1 MRTTRA
7 TVLMLALAAGAL
19 GGCAG
24 TRAAAPVAAA
34 PAPAPA
40 QIASAEDPADPIVC
54 KEEGDSTTRVR
65 KHKTCL
71 KKSEWEAQSDAA
83 QRGFEGT
90 RAPMTNKDGANP

>member
-7 TVLMLALAAGAL
+7 TVMMFALAAGAL

-24 TRAAAPVAAA
+24 PRAASPAAET

-40 QIASAEDPADPIVC
+40 QIASAEDPGDPTIC

-71 KKSEWEAQSDAA
+71 KKSEWEARADSAR
-83 QRGFEGT
+83 RGFEQSQG
-90 RAPMTNKDGANP
+90 PMTNPESGGQ

>member
-24 TRAAAPVAAA
+24 THAAAPVAAT
-34 PAPAPA
+34 PAPA
-40 QIASAEDPADPIVC
+40 QVASAEDPADPIVC

-83 QRGFEGT
+83 LRGFEGT
-90 RAPMTNKDGANP
+90 RTPLTNKDGANP